1 MTRAEPEV
9 RPEFPLGTPI
19 LTRPA
24 RSRGSPLPG
33 GPNDVCT
40 GRGGGLQ
47 WSAERTTGASH
58 RPMPFVILLS
68 PDGTTTSY
76 PVGEGLS
83 LGSLPSNDVVVA
95 RKGISRRHAKITL
108 ESDGYWV
115 EDLNSTNFL
124 YHNNQQVMRVR
135 LQDGDV
141 FSLGDY
147 ATLLFLEELDVA
159 RVKSWATDETAEEE
173 PGAHLEET
181 TTRIYH
187 KSLPK
192 TVRELEALIEVGA
205 QLSRISN
212 TDSVLADVL
221 ERVLRLMRADRGFIM
236 LIDENGV
243 LKPSI
248 SRNIE
253 VDENGELSREGQY
266 STSFAR
272 KVIEQRRTLVSTNV
286 AEDPRFQSESI
297 ISQRILS
304 IMGAPLLCADKLL
317 GCLYIDVKES
327 IRPYS
332 DEDASFL
339 TALANQAAIA
349 IENANLTANLKANQ
363 ENLEATNAELQRSLE
378 DLVASNTKLDRKIE
392 EVMALY
398 ETSKKLNEASDVSA
412 VMQKILEQ
420 TRKVIDCERTSLMM
434 YDRSKDVYVT
444 RLVKGF
450 DGAVDRDLLLLRA
463 GEGIAGTAVRTRQ
476 GVIANQGWKDPRFVR
491 RQARDESIRSIMS
504 VPLIS
509 GSGDRIYGILN
520 LTNAHAEGGFTEED
534 LELVTS
540 LATMASISIDKFN
553 GLKAML
559 EREKHNQEIEDA
571 HKVQA
576 MLLPRSM
583 PVSPHFEF
591 SARYTL
597 ANRVGGD
604 YYDFIEMPGGR
615 TALVIADV
623 SGHDIASALVMAMGR
638 NLIRTQL
645 ERHDSPSEVLART
658 SSVLRKD
665 THAARYIT
673 MFLAIIDPRDMTMVF
688 SNAGHNYPLYLSES
702 EQTFVN
708 LEAGGFPLGLVDDFE
723 YMEGTVELRT
733 GDLLT
738 LYTDGLI
745 EAQAP
750 DGEMY
755 ALERLQRSVL
765 ENRHEP
771 CEHIASQIYTQV
783 TSFVGSTQ
791 LQDDLTFVNM
801 RVKGPRKEGTP

>member
-1 MTRAEPEV
+1 
-9 RPEFPLGTPI
+9 
-19 LTRPA
+19 
-24 RSRGSPLPG
+24 
-33 GPNDVCT
+33 
-40 GRGGGLQ
+40 
-47 WSAERTTGASH
+47 
-58 RPMPFVILLS
+58 MPFVILLS

-76 PVGEGLS
+76 PAGEGLS
-83 LGSLPSNDVVVA
+83 IGSLSANDVVVS
-95 RKGISRRHAKITL
+95 RKGISRRHAKVTR
-108 ESDGYWV
+108 ETDGYWV
-115 EDLNSTNFL
+115 EDCNSTNFL
-124 YHNNQQVMRVR
+124 YHNDNQVQRHR
-135 LQDGDV
+135 LLDGDV

-147 ATLLFLEELDVA
+147 AFLLFLDELDVN
-159 RVKSWATDETAEEE
+159 RVKEWTTKQLAQEE

-187 KSLPK
+187 KDLPK

-205 QLSRISN
+205 QLSRISD

-236 LIDENGV
+236 LIDENGE

-248 SRNIE
+248 ARNIE
-253 VDENGELSREGQY
+253 VTEEGSDELNREGQY

-272 KVIEQRRTLVSTNV
+272 KVTEQRRTLVSTNV

-317 GCLYIDVKES
+317 GCLYIDVKET

-332 DEDASFL
+332 DEDAAFL

-349 IENANLTANLKANQ
+349 IENANLTANLTANQ
-363 ENLEATNAELQRSLE
+363 KSLELANTELQQSLE
-378 DLVASNTKLDRKIE
+378 SLVSSNQKLDRKIE
-392 EVMALY
+392 EVTALY
-398 ETSKKLNEASDVSA
+398 ETSKKLNEASDVGA
-412 VMQKILEQ
+412 VLQKILEQ
-420 TRKVIDCERTSLMM
+420 TRKVIHCERTSLMM

-450 DGAVDRDLLLLRA
+450 DGVVDRELLLLRA
-463 GEGIAGTAVRTRQ
+463 GEGIAGTAVRNRK
-476 GVIANQGWKDPRFVR
+476 GVIANKGFQDPRFIR
-491 RQARDESIRSIMS
+491 RHPRDEKINSIMS
-504 VPLIS
+504 VPLVS

-520 LTNAHAEGGFTEED
+520 LTNANAPEGFTPED
-534 LELVTS
+534 LKIVQS

-553 GLKAML
+553 GLKAMV

-576 MLLPRSM
+576 LLLPRSM
-583 PVSPHFEF
+583 PESPYFEF

-604 YYDFIEMPGGR
+604 YYDFIPMEGDR

-638 NLIRTQL
+638 NLVRTML
-645 ERHDSPSEVLART
+645 ERYERPSEVLART
-658 SSVLRKD
+658 SSILRKD

-673 MFLAIIDPRDMTMVF
+673 MFLAIMDPRNMTMLF
-688 SNAGHNYPLYLSES
+688 SNAGHNYPLYLSRGS
-702 EQTFVN
+702 DSFQN

-723 YMEGTVELRT
+723 YMEETLELRT

-755 ALERLQRSVL
+755 AVERLQRSIL
-765 ENRHEP
+765 ANRHEP
-771 CEHIASQIYTQV
+771 CEHIANQIYSQV
-783 TSFVGSTQ
+783 TSFAGSTQ
-791 LQDDLTFVNM
+791 LEDDLTFVNM
-801 RVKGPRKEGTP
+801 RVKSPKGGESA